1 MGIRGAEKCLHQ
13 LSGLT
18 LDELYTAGIQFL
30 NESNGHVD
38 SSVIDMQDEAQ
49 NNNKPLQPL
58 ILIDANWL
66 AYKLQCFE
74 GASKQIVKFACL
86 FIASGFEVKIIAD

>member
-1 MGIRGAEKCLHQ
+1 MGTRGAEKCLHQ

-30 NESNGHVD
+30 KKSNGHVD
-38 SSVIDMQDEAQ
+38 CSVIDTQDEAQ
-49 NNNKPLQPL
+49 NNNEPLQSL

-66 AYKLQCFE
+66 AYKLQCFD
-74 GASKQIVKFACL
+74 GASKWIV
-86 FIASGFEVKIIAD
+86 